1 MATLSLYDLAVL
13 DRADEYT
20 GLIED
25 VTTVAPE
32 FTQFA
37 SYSRAG
43 TYYEMVARVQLP
55 TAQFRNTNAGV
66 TPSKSTYKKSVKE
79 MFNLDVALNVDEAIW
94 KADQARLG
102 AIWMLEA
109 AGAMRAASILIGQ
122 QVYYGTSA
130 DASGFAGV
138 RSQFSATVAAGGTTN
153 STSAYLLWMDAKE
166 GLRFDVGNNG
176 SFAISAPMRQ
186 QVVDP
191 NANTKNFFA
200 YVGNLQSWIG
210 FNALSEFSVFGIT
223 GIGTNVAAAQ
233 TNGLTDALGSQLVSY
248 VPLPRRNNL
257 KWFINR
263 TSESILQQNRTT
275 VNPGI
280 VTYSASYAQQPMG
293 ADGRPGFAPLPDSM
307 VGYPI
312 VVTDSI
318 LNTETNS

>member
-1 MATLSLYDLAVL
+1 MAILSLYDLAVL
-13 DRADEYT
+13 NRADEYT

-32 FTQFA
+32 FMEFA

-43 TYYEMVARVQLP
+43 TWYEMVQRVTLP

-79 MFNLDVALNVDEAIW
+79 MFNLDVNLNIDEAVW
-94 KADQARLG
+94 KADEARLG

-109 AGAMRAASILIGQ
+109 AGAMRAASILLGQ

-130 DASGFAGV
+130 DASGFSGV
-138 RSQFSATVAAGGTTN
+138 RTQFSATVAAGGTTGT
-153 STSAYLLWMDAKE
+153 TSAYLLWMDAKE
-166 GLRFDVGNNG
+166 GCRFDVGNNG
-176 SFAISAPMRQ
+176 SFAISAPIRQ
-186 QVVDP
+186 QIADP
-191 NANTKNFFA
+191 NNSAKNLFA

-210 FNALSEFSVFGIT
+210 FNVGSEFSVFGAT
-223 GIGTNVAAAQ
+223 GIGTTVSAPN
-233 TNGLTDALGSQLVSY
+233 TNGFTDALGSQLVSY

-263 TSESILQQNRTT
+263 TTQSILQQTRTT

-280 VTYSASYAQQPMG
+280 ATYSAAYAQQPMG
-293 ADGRPGFAPLPDSM
+293 ADGHPGFSPLPDSC

-318 LNTETNS
+318 LNTESN

>member
-1 MATLSLYDLAVL
+1 MAVL
-13 DRADEYT
+13 DRADEMT

-32 FTQFA
+32 FTQFSA
-37 SYSRAG
+37 MSRAG
-43 TYYEMVARVQLP
+43 TYYEVVSRVTLP

-66 TPSKSTYKKSVKE
+66 TPSKSTYKKAVKE

-102 AIWMLEA
+102 AIWQLEA

-138 RSQFSATVAAGGTTN
+138 RSQFSATVAGGGTT
-153 STSAYLLWMDAKE
+153 STTSAYLLWMDAKE
-166 GLRFDVGNNG
+166 GCRFDVGNNG
-176 SFAISAPMRQ
+176 SFAISAPTRQ
-186 QVVDP
+186 QVQDP
-191 NANTKNFFA
+191 NASTKNFFA

-210 FNALSEFSVFGIT
+210 FNVGSAFSTFAIT
-223 GIGTNVAAAQ
+223 GLGTTITAPT
-233 TNGLTDALGSQLVSY
+233 TNGLTDAKGSQLVSY
-248 VPLPRRNNL
+248 VPIPRRNGL
-257 KWFINR
+257 KWFMNR

-280 VTYSASYAQQPMG
+280 TTYSAAYAQQPMG
-293 ADGRPGFAPLPDSM
+293 ADGRPGFAPLPNSM

-312 VVTDSI
+312 VITDSI